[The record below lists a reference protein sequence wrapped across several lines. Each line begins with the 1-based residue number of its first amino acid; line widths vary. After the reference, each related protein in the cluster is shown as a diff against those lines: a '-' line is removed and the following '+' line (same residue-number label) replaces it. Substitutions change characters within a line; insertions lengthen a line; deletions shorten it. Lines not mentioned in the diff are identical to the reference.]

1 MRKLVIALG
10 SVIALNSMAVFAA
23 DEDAAVGLLRKSK
36 CLNCHAVESKKDGP
50 AYREVA
56 AKYRG
61 KAEAEEKLVKHIT
74 VPNKVKIDG
83 REEPHQ
89 MVKSKDPEEIRN
101 LVSWILSL

>member
-10 SVIALNSMAVFAA
+10 SVIALTSTTGFAA
-23 DEDAAVGLLRKSK
+23 DEDAAMGLLRKSK

-56 AKYRG
+56 TKYRG
-61 KAEAEEKLVKHIT
+61 KAEAEDKLVKHIT

-89 MVKSKDPEEIRN
+89 MVKSKDPEEIKN